1 MKTLVVL
8 LLLISSSLFGQDI
21 FVPNAFTPD
30 GDGTNDVFQVYTSG
44 GDSLTHY
51 ELRIYNMWGDLIFK
65 TNQINQPWIGGKEHF
80 SPLTSY
86 VYYLEYSYEKYEII
100 RKTGFVNILR

>member
-1 MKTLVVL
+1 
-8 LLLISSSLFGQDI
+8 
-21 FVPNAFTPD
+21 
-30 GDGTNDVFQVYTSG
+30 
-44 GDSLTHY
+44 
-51 ELRIYNMWGDLIFK
+51 MWGDLIFK
-65 TNQINQPWIGGKEHF
+65 TNQINQPWVGGKEHF